1 MLEKI
6 KKFFKGL
13 SIRTGIILLIICVLL
28 YVVALIQPL
37 LPISKVAKAIIFAT
51 SFGLAKIFQYSAIA
65 VLGVKGWQIL
75 KRKLGIKKNRVNKN

>member
-37 LPISKVAKAIIFAT
+37 LPISKVAKTIIFTT
-51 SFGLAKIFQYSAIA
+51 SFGLAKIFQYSAVA
-65 VLGVKGWQIL
+65 VLGVKGWKLL
-75 KRKLGIKKNRVNKN
+75 KGKIGIKKNTANKN

>member
-13 SIRTGIILLIICVLL
+13 SIRTGIILLIICVLF

-37 LPISKVAKAIIFAT
+37 LPISKVAKTIIFTT
-51 SFGLAKIFQYSAIA
+51 SFGLAKIFQYSAVA
-65 VLGVKGWQIL
+65 VLGVKGWQTF
-75 KRKLGIKKNRVNKN
+75 KRKLGIKRDTANKN

>member
-75 KRKLGIKKNRVNKN
+75 KTKLGIKKNRANKN